1 MTGDESSAS
10 PQPRLNITQLE
21 EENHIL
27 QRLDDDVSLED
38 SELEERLSQ
47 AKPAEWYPREGE
59 AVDARLGAVEE
70 AEKSVAED

>member
-1 MTGDESSAS
+1 MTEDESCA
-10 PQPRLNITQLE
+10 PPNPRLNITQLD
-21 EENHIL
+21 EENDIL
-27 QRLDDDVSLED
+27 QRLDDDVSIED

-47 AKPAEWYPREGE
+47 AKPAEWYPRDGE